1 MGKAEN
7 GKGDRRRKQDLEKYG
22 KNFVEIF
29 KKFDFAK
36 AVDSIKKKRKNKKD
50 QVGIH
55 IKYVYNEDMEKDFHL
70 TEPFC
75 QI

>member
-1 MGKAEN
+1 MTGEFKMGKAEN

-36 AVDSIKKKRKNKKD
+36 AVDSIKKKRNNKKD
-50 QVGIH
+50 
-55 IKYVYNEDMEKDFHL
+55 
-70 TEPFC
+70 
-75 QI
+75 